1 MSRKILFALYVVLF
15 LIIILLVVA
24 LVKNSQALS
33 SLEKMGGEVFEQ
45 LDNLS
50 VEINALK
57 PR

>member
-1 MSRKILFALYVVLF
+1 MNRKILFALYVVLL

-24 LVKNSQALS
+24 LVKNGQALS

-50 VEINALK
+50 IEINALK
-57 PR
+57 P